1 MLCGRARDAGLFRP
15 SIAPLA
21 GVAGGAIDGL
31 KARPRGQTE

>member
-1 MLCGRARDAGLFRP
+1 VWAKKN
-15 SIAPLA
+15 APLA